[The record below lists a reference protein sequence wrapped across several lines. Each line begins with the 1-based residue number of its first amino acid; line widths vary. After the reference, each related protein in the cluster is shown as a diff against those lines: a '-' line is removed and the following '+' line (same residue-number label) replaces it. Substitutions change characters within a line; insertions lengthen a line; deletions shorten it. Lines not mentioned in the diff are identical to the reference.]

1 MTGDGNLAL
10 FNPDFAVDFVA
21 RRSRWLLQ
29 ILGLSTPVPCDVI
42 LIDTQQTFSYT
53 FSLRKFLTPI
63 EVSAFHENRIY
74 SR

>member
-1 MTGDGNLAL
+1 MLRNKIVKQAL
-10 FNPDFAVDFVA
+10 QQGFTS
-21 RRSRWLLQ
+21 RSRWLLQ